1 MTIPWFGAWLHR
13 LSFPCVL
20 LGLSLATACAGGE
33 ERVAGLTPPPAKGAL
48 VVTILGLEA
57 GVPANVSVSGPGGF
71 QQQLNSGATLD
82 NLTPGSYSVVAG
94 EVSSGGHTWLADA
107 PSQSVVVNGGQS
119 ASAQIRYGVTTG
131 ALSIAVTGL
140 PDGVPAGL
148 TLSGPGGF
156 NAPVSG
162 AQTLTGLA
170 PGVYSLSGV
179 TVVVGIAQYQ
189 PTLPGAPVAV
199 TAGTTPVVLTVAFAR
214 LTGSLA
220 FQASGLPQGV
230 VAPLTISGPG
240 GFSASATTAEL
251 LPGLDPGSYLVSVSP
266 VQHLGHTWSPNPA
279 NYPVT
284 IVTSQV
290 SLSLSFAITTGGLTV
305 SVTGLPAGTGAS
317 VTVTGP
323 GGFSQ
328 GLTETAAFVGLVPGS
343 YLVTAGP
350 ISIGGQSYT
359 PSPASQTSAV
369 PASTTPNLVVVQY
382 NPTLGSLVL
391 TVSGLPGG
399 VNGAILVTG
408 PGGFSQTVTATTTL
422 TGLTPGSYSITGSA
436 VSSGG
441 QNWAPAPSSQSA
453 AITAGTIANAAVSYS
468 VSTGSLS
475 VTISGL
481 PGGASAAV
489 AVTGPGGFSQN
500 MTGSTT
506 LTGLVPGSY
515 AIVASNVASG
525 GQTWGGTPASQA
537 ATVNAGGT
545 SAVAVSYAVT
555 GPPTTLNLRVDGVYL
570 TQATQRYDGTTP
582 LVAGRDA
589 YLRVFTLANEANTA
603 TPAVRVRL
611 YSGAILV
618 QSYTIS
624 APSGSVPLAVAEN
637 VLASTWNV
645 LVPGSLVQPNL
656 MVLVDVDPSGLVA
669 EANETD
675 NSFPVSGSPGAVDV
689 RSVPTFDVR
698 FVPVLQTA
706 NGLEGVVNSGN
717 TEAFLVN
724 TRKMLPVAG
733 YSADVRTSYTTS
745 APALES
751 GNGNGA
757 WGTILSEVRALKT
770 LDGSSQYYYGVVKTS
785 YSSGVAGIGYVG
797 GGARTALGWDR
808 LPSGSEVTSHELGHN
823 MGRSHAP
830 CGGAGGPDP
839 SYPYAGGK
847 IGVWGLDVATLAP
860 KDPAVYVDLMGY
872 CDPDWVSDYNWA
884 AMVSYRQA
892 GPNNIVAVG
901 QGTGRGLLVWGRI
914 TDQGPILEPAF
925 VVNAPLALP
934 PPGPHRLEAMASD
947 GTVLYRRGFSA
958 VPVGDLPTGVEEG
971 FAFVIPIERAME
983 LEMTTLR
990 VVSGGRSAEQRAGGA
1005 RDDPGFDLSR
1015 DASGRAVLRWDR
1027 AAFPMVLVRDAVT
1040 GEVLSFARG
1049 GEVHLPVTAG
1059 RLRLTASDGVRT
1071 RTEDRILR

>member
-1 MTIPWFGAWLHR
+1 MRSAGVEPGDR
-13 LSFPCVL
+13 LC
-20 LGLSLATACAGGE
+20 GGE
-33 ERVAGLTPPPAKGAL
+33 DRVAGLTPPLAKGTL
-48 VVTILGLEA
+48 VVTILGLDS
-57 GVPANVSVSGPGGF
+57 GVPANVSVTGPGGF
-71 QQQLNSGATLD
+71 QQQLNSGTTLG
-82 NLTPGSYSVVAG
+82 NLAPGSYSILAG
-94 EVSSGGHTWLADA
+94 EVSSGGHIWMADA
-107 PSQSVVVNGGQS
+107 PSQAVVVNSGQS
-119 ASAQIRYGVTTG
+119 ASAQIQYGVTTG

-162 AQTLTGLA
+162 TQTLTGLA
-170 PGVYSLSGV
+170 AGVYSLSGV
-179 TVVVGIAQYQ
+179 TVVVGSAQYQ
-189 PTLPGAPVAV
+189 PTLPGAPTAV
-199 TAGTTPVVLTVAFAR
+199 SAGTTPVALTVAFTR

-220 FQASGLPQGV
+220 FQASGLPPGGV
-230 VAPLTISGPG
+230 ASLTISGPG
-240 GFSASATTAEL
+240 GFSANATTADL
-251 LPGLDPGSYLVSVSP
+251 LTGLDPGNYLVSANP

-279 NYPVT
+279 GYSVT
-284 IVTSQV
+284 IGTSQV
-290 SLSLSFAITTGGLTV
+290 SLGLSFAITTGGLTV
-305 SVTGLPAGTGAS
+305 SVTGLPTGTAAS

-328 GLTETAAFVGLVPGS
+328 GLAETAALVGLVPGS
-343 YLVTAGP
+343 YLVTAAP
-350 ISIGGQSYT
+350 ISVGGQNYT
-359 PSPASQTSAV
+359 PTPASQASAV
-369 PASTTPNLVVVQY
+369 PASTTPNLVAVQY
-382 NPTLGSLVL
+382 SPTHGSLALSVN
-391 TVSGLPGG
+391 GLPGG
-399 VNGAILVTG
+399 IPGAILVTG
-408 PGGFSQTVTATTTL
+408 PGGFSQSVTATTTL
-422 TGLTPGSYSITGSA
+422 TGLQPGSYSVATSS

-441 QNWAPAPSSQSA
+441 QTWAPTPPLQVVTVSA
-453 AITAGTIANAAVSYS
+453 GATAAAAVGYAQ
-468 VSTGSLS
+468 STGSLS

-481 PGGASAAV
+481 PGGAAAAV
-489 AVTGPGGFSQN
+489 TVTGPGGFSQN
-500 MTGSTT
+500 LTGSTT

-515 AIVASNVASG
+515 TITASNVASG
-525 GQTWGGTPASQA
+525 GQTWGGTPASQP

-582 LVAGRDA
+582 LVAGRAA

-611 YSGAILV
+611 YSGAVLV
-618 QSYTIS
+618 QSYTIN
-624 APSGSVPLAVAEN
+624 APSGSVPLTVTEN
-637 VLASTWNV
+637 VLASSWNV

-656 MVLVDVDPSGLVA
+656 MVLADVDPGGLVA
-669 EANETD
+669 ETNETD
-675 NSFPVSGSPGAVDV
+675 NSFPVSGSPGVVDV

-717 TEAFLVN
+717 TETFLVN
-724 TRKMLPVAG
+724 TKKMLPVAG
-733 YSADVRTSYTTS
+733 YAADVRTSYTTS

-785 YSSGVAGIGYVG
+785 YGSGVAGMGYVG
-797 GGARTALGWDR
+797 GSARTAIGWDR
-808 LPSGSEVTSHELGHN
+808 LPSGSEVMAHELGHN

-830 CGGAGGPDP
+830 CGGPAGPDP
-839 SYPYAGGK
+839 SYPYPGGK
-847 IGVWGLDVATLAP
+847 IGVWGLDVATLSP

-872 CDPDWVSDYNWA
+872 CNPDWVSDYNWA

-914 TDQGPILEPAF
+914 TDRGPVLEPAF
-925 VVNAPLALP
+925 VVDAPLVLP
-934 PPGPHRLEAMASD
+934 PPGPHRLEALASD

-971 FAFVIPIERAME
+971 FAFVIPLERAME

-990 VVSGGRSAEQRAGGA
+990 VVAGGRSAEQRAGA
-1005 RDDPGFDLSR
+1005 PSDNPGFDLSR
-1015 DASGRAVLRWDR
+1015 DASGRAVIRWNR

-1040 GEVLSFARG
+1040 GQVLSFARG

-1059 RLRLTASDGVRT
+1059 RLRLTASDGVRI
-1071 RTEDRILR
+1071 RTEDRNVR